1 MLWKRLF
8 TGERVGAFT
17 LVCSSPDE
25 AQRTMSQLKIL
36 VRPMYSNPPING
48 ARIVRTILSTP
59 DLRKAWLVMLALM
72 YSIFVQQFLQKVG
85 YFRIQECFVR
95 YLWVIYSTTTLCWH
109 LLAGTS
115 IRCYRRKRNCST
127 ELCIKLFVT
136 SSEICFDYRIIF
148 SLGKSLNCRVFWSMV
163 LWHLWHSSPPEIAFT
178 HTAEPGC
185 CHIAVWVTVT

>member
-95 YLWVIYSTTTLCWH
+95 YL
-109 LLAGTS
+109 
-115 IRCYRRKRNCST
+115 
-127 ELCIKLFVT
+127 
-136 SSEICFDYRIIF
+136 
-148 SLGKSLNCRVFWSMV
+148 
-163 LWHLWHSSPPEIAFT
+163 
-178 HTAEPGC
+178 
-185 CHIAVWVTVT
+185 